1 MAKCQG
7 INCGREISPASS
19 ILTCGSDELWHMVD
33 PAGIV
38 QVKVCLDCA
47 ADLQGQDWTG
57 MLQLVSAQT

>member
-47 ADLQGQDWTG
+47 AV
-57 MLQLVSAQT
+57 LQLVSAQT